1 MSTGNMEELLTAIGT
16 YWDSSACATLR
27 GLVAGGLHVGQA
39 PDGTRDGTELY
50 CVETL
55 GGGAFEETF
64 TSNIESPVVD
74 LVIYA
79 SDLSSYV
86 ALVQARDALCA
97 AFDDKLFTLA
107 DDAGGDARN
116 MIETTRTTCSA
127 PIPDPDM
134 GFFVVI
140 SYQMQFGTA
149 ANTNR

>member
-16 YWDSSACATLR
+16 FWDSSSCATLR

-55 GGGAFEETF
+55 DGGSFEETF
-64 TSNIESPVVD
+64 TSNIERPVVNFAVYAPD
-74 LVIYA
+74 LN
-79 SDLSSYV
+79 SYV

-97 AFDDKLFTLA
+97 AFDDKLFTLSN
-107 DDAGGDARN
+107 DAGGNARN

-134 GFFVVI
+134 GWFVVV
-140 SYQMQFGTA
+140 SYEMQFGTV